1 MNLTKTEQ
9 YKILSNLPQK
19 IRSLESKLKKTRKDY
34 NEALDTKD
42 EANRDLDK
50 AYKAGNNS
58 EIDEAKKKARSA
70 SKAVEALQEQIQNA
84 NKELEEAN
92 KQLHEISADY
102 REIAVKEANKVLKK
116 FLPVVE
122 EMDSINAE
130 LKEISGAVSFGTI
143 GNKHRVAPPV
153 PSLSISKQT
162 GKLKKKIQSWDS
174 AIGK

>member
-19 IRSLESKLKKTRKDY
+19 ISSLESQLKKTRKEY
-34 NEALDTKD
+34 NEALDAKD

-50 AYKAGNNS
+50 AYKAGNSS
-58 EIDEAKKKARSA
+58 EIDEAKKKARTA
-70 SKAVEALQEQIQNA
+70 NNTVEALQEQIQSA

-92 KQLHEISADY
+92 KQLHEVSADY
-102 REIAVKEANKVLKK
+102 REIVIKEANKVLKK
-116 FLPVVE
+116 FLPLVE
-122 EMDSINAE
+122 EMDEMNAE
-130 LKEISGAVSFGTI
+130 LKEISGAVSFGTM

-162 GKLKKKIQSWDS
+162 QKLKKKIQSWDS
-174 AIGK
+174 ATDQ